1 LENNR
6 HEKIAYSFKLA
17 NYLNLSAL
25 PTPPSKY
32 GHQALVIDWEGML
45 GNDQYGDCVFAG
57 AAHET
62 ILWGKEGGKNVT
74 FSTQSVLSD
83 YSVVTG
89 FNPNDPNSDQGTDMQ
104 VAASYRRKTGVKDQ
118 NGTRHKV
125 DAYLAI
131 AAGNEAEIKQ
141 AVYLFSNV
149 GIGFQFPAS
158 AMAQFNAGKNWTIVS
173 GSKIEGGHYV
183 PVVGYDG
190 RYLYVVTWGKLQKMS
205 WGFFR
210 KYCDEAVVYLS
221 SEMLVAGKIARGL
234 YRHAATSRSRT
245 TKIRSS
251 L

>member
-1 LENNR
+1 MSLKLGKLPAR
-6 HEKIAYSFKLA
+6 KDSIQFKLA
-17 NYLNLSAL
+17 KYLNLAAL

-83 YSVVTG
+83 YSAVTG

-131 AAGNEAEIKQ
+131 AAGNVAEVKQ

-158 AMAQFNAGKNWTIVS
+158 AMTQFNAGKNWTVVS

-183 PVVGYDG
+183 PVVGYDS

-205 WGFFR
+205 WGFFK

-221 SEMLVAGKIARGL
+221 SEMLVNGKSLEGFD
-234 YRHAATSRSRT
+234 AAQLQADLGQL
-245 TKIRSS
+245 K
-251 L
+251 